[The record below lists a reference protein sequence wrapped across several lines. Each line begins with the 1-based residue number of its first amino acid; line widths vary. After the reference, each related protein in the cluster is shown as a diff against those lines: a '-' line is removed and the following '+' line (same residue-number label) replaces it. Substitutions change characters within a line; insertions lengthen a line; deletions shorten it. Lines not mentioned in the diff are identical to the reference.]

1 MMYAVLTIIILF
13 VIARFLISLNK
24 DKKELE
30 SQPLEIKFGKIIQVL
45 DKKLFNGNG
54 GVTVLDFRSLNIYND
69 DKTQIIQ
76 FFYSSSN
83 LNLTWRSKLFGKEI
97 TVQKNIPNVNDWNL
111 TLQEQ
116 IADSFI
122 NQIEMKV
129 KAYKRLE
136 TISQNTSNQTAEEEA
151 KFRINSLFYAFCFS
165 AETAKIFLEEN
176 NMRKNVADAIYLSVL
191 EKNKFLETAFKL
203 FAKKIHGIELGESS
217 FNFYRY
223 NNFRFFLDVRRE
235 IIDGNSTFFEILYND
250 LEGVKGDDGQEYAVA
265 IEFIVYVKN
274 MYPKALFVVVYDA
287 ILDCHALRQVYQD
300 GKSAKITFLEDY
312 EESGATEFLEEFISN
327 QNL

>member
-1 MMYAVLTIIILF
+1 MIYAIVTIIAVF
-13 VIARFLISLNK
+13 VIARFLISLDK
-24 DKKELE
+24 DKKVLE
-30 SQPLEIKFGKIIQVL
+30 SQPLEIKFGRLIEIL
-45 DKKLFNGNG
+45 DEKLLDGNG
-54 GVTVLDFRSLNIYND
+54 GVTVLDLRSLNIYND

-83 LNLTWRSKLFGKEI
+83 LNLTWRSKFSGKEI
-97 TVQKNIPNVNDWNL
+97 TAQKNIPNGLDWNL

-122 NQIEMKV
+122 NQIEMKI
-129 KAYKRLE
+129 KTYKRLDSISE
-136 TISQNTSNQTAEEEA
+136 DTNSQTIEEKA
-151 KFRINSLFYAFCFS
+151 KFKINSLFYAFCFS

-176 NMRKNVADAIYLSVL
+176 SMRKNVAEAIYLSIL

-203 FAKKIHGIELGESS
+203 FAKKVHGVEFGESS

-235 IIDGNSTFFEILYND
+235 IIEGNSTFFEILYND
-250 LEGVKGDDGQEYAVA
+250 LEDVKDDDGQEYAVA
-265 IEFIVYVKN
+265 VEFIVYV
-274 MYPKALFVVVYDA
+274 MDMCPKAVFVVVYDA
-287 ILDCHALRQVYQD
+287 ILDCYAIRQVYKD
-300 GKSAKITFLEDY
+300 GTSAKITFLEDY
-312 EESGATEFLEEFISN
+312 EESGATEFLEEFITN